1 MLKGEFFTIS
11 GIWLTVGGQSP
22 MVIKAPAVKK
32 KKKKTLEKHGI
43 ILLKC

>member
-1 MLKGEFFTIS
+1 
-11 GIWLTVGGQSP
+11 

-32 KKKKTLEKHGI
+32 KKKKKKKKLEKHGI

>member
-32 KKKKTLEKHGI
+32 KKKTLENHGI